1 MGTRFTALDADVLI
15 RGGNVGAQFTALKGT
30 EVEVLGGTIAAGFS
44 IYGGAQASIYGG
56 SFQQTGF
63 AFLSGSTVDLY
74 GSNFK
79 LNGQTIAG
87 LDAIGNMV
95 TVTER
100 GSQFV
105 LTGTLAD
112 GTALNI
118 RLLLATD
125 RGGIAALSGISS
137 DATLRLR
144 RLDQAPLPGDFDGNG
159 IVDGTDLLT
168 WQRTGGS
175 AVGLAKWRGSM
186 GLTNAAAASGSVPE
200 PGGVSLA
207 IAALGCAFVVRR
219 QRKAASSVRGG
230 KRAKPQAEVGPFRQN
245 GSTCDLTRGR
255 RGVRSMSRGRSSDR
269 CRRWRR
275 RGGRRRWRRRTE
287 LDSR

>member
-1 MGTRFTALDADVLI
+1 
-15 RGGNVGAQFTALKGT
+15 VGSQFTALKGT
-30 EVEVLGGTIAAGFS
+30 EVEVLGGTIASGFS

-95 TVTER
+95 TVSER
-100 GSQFV
+100 GNQYV
-105 LTGTLAD
+105 LTGTLAN

-125 RGGIAALSGISS
+125 RGGIAPTSGISS
-137 DATLRLR
+137 DAILRLR

-159 IVDGTDLLT
+159 VVDGADLLT

-175 AVGLAKWRGSM
+175 AVGLAKWRGSV
-186 GLTNAAAASGSVPE
+186 GVANSAGALGAVPE
-200 PGGVSLA
+200 PTGVALA
-207 IAALGCAFVVRR
+207 ITALGGALVVGWR
-219 QRKAASSVRGG
+219 RKAA
-230 KRAKPQAEVGPFRQN
+230 
-245 GSTCDLTRGR
+245 
-255 RGVRSMSRGRSSDR
+255 
-269 CRRWRR
+269 
-275 RGGRRRWRRRTE
+275 
-287 LDSR
+287 